1 MESNDLPL
9 LCCVFCIVGT
19 VVKLAV
25 TAVWKLAK
33 LLLWTMP
40 KAIYQCYRR
49 NKNSR
54 DRSSADGPETSR
66 NNKNKNENEQSN
78 NLSRTTSEVSI
89 SSVRSNQ
96 ATIETLKNSAVFSSK
111 AEVKEKLSRIARPH
125 SAGQQVSL

>member
-54 DRSSADGPETSR
+54 DKSSVDGPETSR

-89 SSVRSNQ
+89 SSFKS
-96 ATIETLKNSAVFSSK
+96 LKDIAVSSS
-111 AEVKEKLSRIARPH
+111 EVKATKQLSRIARPH